1 MKLALFFTFR
11 VSLKE
16 WLDKG
21 LFDRE
26 KLLYEKLL
34 QKKILSNVLWFTYG
48 PKDDRI
54 AAELKQAGRLN
65 KDIEILPMPAV
76 FNFTLGKFIYSLM
89 MPAIMKKYLKQTD
102 IYKTNQM
109 SGSWSAV
116 LAKKLLK
123 KPLIVRTGYTWSR
136 LKESQKISS
145 AKKLFIRAVERFAY
159 KNSDYA
165 VVTTKSQAEYIKNN
179 YAVSDKSIFIIPNY
193 IDTDLF
199 SPDSSIEKYPDRLIF
214 VGRISNE
221 KNLINL
227 VTAVAKAKMCL
238 DIYGSGDID
247 GLNEHIRQT
256 GAKINFKGSV
266 ANELLP
272 GIFNKYKFFVL
283 PSFAESLP
291 KSLLEALAC
300 GLVCIGTDVTGINE
314 VITDGVNGWLAK
326 GTDAD
331 SIFEA
336 IQKAVNSSTAPIA
349 QAAVE
354 TVKSGFSIESVIE
367 KYSQI
372 LSGVKK

>member
-34 QKKILSNVLWFTYG
+34 RGEILSNVLWLTYG
-48 PKDDRI
+48 PKDGKI

-76 FNFTLGKFIYSLM
+76 FNFPLGKFIYSLM

-116 LAKKLLK
+116 LTKKIFK

-145 AKKLFIRAVERFAY
+145 AKKTFIRAVERFAY

-165 VVTTKSQAEYIKNN
+165 IVTTKSQAEYIKTN
-179 YAVSDKSIFIIPNY
+179 YAVSDKDAFIIPNY

-199 SPDSSIEKYPDRLIF
+199 KPDSSAEKYPDRLIF

-227 VTAVAKAKMCL
+227 VTAVAKAEMCL

-247 GLNEHIRQT
+247 GLNEHIRKT

-272 GIFNKYKFFVL
+272 DILNKYKFFAL

-300 GLVCIGTDVTGINE
+300 GLICIGTDVTGINE
-314 VITDGVNGWLAK
+314 VITGGVNGWLAK
-326 GTDAD
+326 STDAD
-331 SIFEA
+331 SIF
-336 IQKAVNSSTAPIA
+336 
-349 QAAVE
+349 
-354 TVKSGFSIESVIE
+354 
-367 KYSQI
+367 
-372 LSGVKK
+372 